1 MARGFLA
8 LVGTAYLILAIWCA
22 ALPETTSQA
31 VGFTLQPGSGQSEY
45 YVVYGGL
52 QLALGITF
60 LWPLR
65 RREDTDFALRL
76 CCLIHSC
83 LVAFRAASLVRFS
96 GIGTTTYALA
106 ATEWAI
112 LIGAVIVWLRR
123 RREVVRK
130 NCAKGGPDSPQ
141 DCPDAEGTRRT

>member
-8 LVGTAYLILAIWCA
+8 VVGAAYVALAIWCA
-22 ALPETTSQA
+22 ALPETTSRA

-52 QLALGITF
+52 QLALGIAF

-83 LVAFRAASLVRFS
+83 LVTFRAASLLRFS
-96 GIGTTTYALA
+96 DIGTTTYALA
-106 ATEWAI
+106 ATEWLI
-112 LIGAVIVWLRR
+112 LIGAVTVWLRHR
-123 RREVVRK
+123 RDADRQ
-130 NCAKGGPDSPQ
+130 AASMGGPDTP
-141 DCPDAEGTRRT
+141 